1 MSFQWQFVAAILY
14 VELGITLLLCLRPI
28 SSKWWSSLFKSSIA
42 KKVASNGSTVFYML
56 ASILGL
62 FCVDAWRE
70 MQKYIDREEQAK
82 AEATVNPDTLNHI
95 LMWKFRSQRN
105 LYIRWNLTLIFCCS
119 DAFFQRIFAFLV
131 DCYSTTGVITERQSD
146 SKGGSFSCKISG
158 GICFAN
164 GRAAH
169 WSE

>member
-1 MSFQWQFVAAILY
+1 MSFQWQFVAAVLY

-28 SSKWWSSLFKSSIA
+28 SSKWWSSLFKSSVA
-42 KKVASNGSTVFYML
+42 KKVASNGSTVFYVL

-70 MQKYIDREEQAK
+70 MQKYIEREEQAK

-105 LYIRWNLTLIFCCS
+105 LYIRS
-119 DAFFQRIFAFLV
+119 E
-131 DCYSTTGVITERQSD
+131 S
-146 SKGGSFSCKISG
+146 ISG
-158 GICFAN
+158 GNFESAKSGIRKIGNQKNRGKGKLGICIIGKSAL
-164 GRAAH
+164 
-169 WSE
+169 SSK

>member
-1 MSFQWQFVAAILY
+1 MSFQWQFVAAVLY

-42 KKVASNGSTVFYML
+42 KKVASNGSTVFYIL

-70 MQKYIDREEQAK
+70 MQKYVEREEQAK
-82 AEATVNPDTLNHI
+82 NEATVNPDTLNHI

-105 LYIRWNLTLIFCCS
+105 LYIRSESGCRVRIGEIGIFGS
-119 DAFFQRIFAFLV
+119 GNFQIGRNYEIGKSAK
-131 DCYSTTGVITERQSD
+131 SGNRQTGESENRGKEKSRNRHNREI
-146 SKGGSFSCKISG
+146 
-158 GICFAN
+158 GII
-164 GRAAH
+164 
-169 WSE
+169 E

>member
-1 MSFQWQFVAAILY
+1 MSFQWQFVAAVLY

-28 SSKWWSSLFKSSIA
+28 SSKWWSSLFKSSVA
-42 KKVASNGSTVFYML
+42 KKVASNGSTVFYVL

-70 MQKYIDREEQAK
+70 MQKYIEREEQAK

-105 LYIRWNLTLIFCCS
+105 LYIR
-119 DAFFQRIFAFLV
+119 
-131 DCYSTTGVITERQSD
+131 TES
-146 SKGGSFSCKISG
+146 ISG
-158 GICFAN
+158 GNFGSAKSGHRQNRESEKSGIKKIGESAN
-164 GRAAH
+164 REKEKSGKRKIWESA
-169 WSE
+169 

>member
-1 MSFQWQFVAAILY
+1 MSFQWQFVAAVLY

-28 SSKWWSSLFKSSIA
+28 SSKWWSSLFKSSVA

-70 MQKYIDREEQAK
+70 MQKYIEREEQAK

-105 LYIRWNLTLIFCCS
+105 LYIR
-119 DAFFQRIFAFLV
+119 
-131 DCYSTTGVITERQSD
+131 SD
-146 SKGGSFSCKISG
+146 SIPV
-158 GICFAN
+158 FAD
-164 GRAAH
+164 
-169 WSE
+169 